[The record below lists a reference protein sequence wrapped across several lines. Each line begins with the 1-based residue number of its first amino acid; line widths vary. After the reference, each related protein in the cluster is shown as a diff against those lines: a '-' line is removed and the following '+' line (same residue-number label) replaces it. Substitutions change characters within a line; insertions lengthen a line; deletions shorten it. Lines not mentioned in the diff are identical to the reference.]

1 MERLEETYLSSQW
14 FNKYC
19 SNHGLK
25 IVNPQTLQDIRRK
38 FCHSRVMEKFYSML
52 KSTLHDNYHLI
63 YNVDETSCCCNK
75 KGKIVIPEGKY
86 LPFVGEDQ
94 ALGHITA
101 VLCCNAAGETLMPLI
116 ILPSLLNL
124 PPELNEFQSQCIFT
138 STPSG
143 WMTANI
149 FLIWCIFFTHE
160 VNEKRK
166 RLFQIQGN
174 RALTQPCFFI
184 LDGHKSHIN
193 SIALEIFASST
204 QFTYHSA
211 IRCWISQPI

>member
-1 MERLEETYLSSQW
+1 
-14 FNKYC
+14 
-19 SNHGLK
+19 
-25 IVNPQTLQDIRRK
+25 
-38 FCHSRVMEKFYSML
+38 MEKFYSML

-63 YNVDETSCCCNK
+63 YNVDETSCFCDK
-75 KGKIVIPEGKY
+75 KSKIVIHKGKY

-101 VLCCNAAGETLMPLI
+101 VLCCNAAGETLMSLM

-124 PPELNEFQSQCIFT
+124 LPELNPEACVNIL
-138 STPSG
+138 
-143 WMTANI
+143 ANT
-149 FLIWCIFFTHE
+149 FLIWVIFFTHE
-160 VNEKRK
+160 VKEKRK

-174 RALTQPCFFI
+174 KALTQPCFFI